1 MLSVA
6 QAMQRRGS
14 AGVPL
19 PTVYPSLE
27 QRGANIC
34 RSMVTLV
41 VGPPSAGKSLLT
53 MNLLA
58 KMGVPALAFLLDTNE
73 LTASARFASIL
84 TEHDFGHIKTK
95 IIDGD
100 GDYYHDALLNKA
112 SHVQA
117 SFYAPSADDVRLEME
132 AFEQR
137 YGLPPE
143 VVLIDNLGNQA
154 GQFDNEWAVLKAL
167 TLEYDA
173 LAKESQ
179 SAIICTAHTTD
190 LASCEPAAR
199 DKILGKVAQY
209 PRLILSVAFDPDTGE
224 YKIAVVK
231 NTEGPTDVKALRPI
245 VFPCDPARMMLVD
258 PAGQPAPRVPTEREL
273 IEMPQPAFQAAF
285 QAGQLPGQG
294 AWAF

>member
-19 PTVYPSLE
+19 PTVYPSLAA
-27 QRGANIC
+27 RGAHIC
-34 RSMVTLV
+34 RSMVSLV

-73 LTASARFASIL
+73 LTASARFASIV
-84 TEHDFGHIKTK
+84 TGEDFGHIKTR
-95 IIDGD
+95 IIDGN
-100 GDYYHDALLNKA
+100 GDLYHDSLLKGA

-117 SFYAPSADDVRLEME
+117 SFFAPSAETVALELE

-137 YGLPPE
+137 YGLPPD

-173 LAKESQ
+173 LAKETQ

-190 LASCEPAAR
+190 LSTCEPAAR

-209 PRLILSVAFDPDTGE
+209 PRLILSVNFDPESGE
-224 YKIAVVK
+224 FKIAVVK
-231 NTEGPTDVKALRPI
+231 NTEGPTDVKAERPL
-245 VFPCDPARMMLVD
+245 VFPCDPGRMLLID
-258 PAGQPAPRVPTEREL
+258 PAGQP
-273 IEMPQPAFQAAF
+273 PQQTQPQRFDRPAA
-285 QAGQLPGQG
+285 QAGQLPGQKE
-294 AWAF
+294 WVF